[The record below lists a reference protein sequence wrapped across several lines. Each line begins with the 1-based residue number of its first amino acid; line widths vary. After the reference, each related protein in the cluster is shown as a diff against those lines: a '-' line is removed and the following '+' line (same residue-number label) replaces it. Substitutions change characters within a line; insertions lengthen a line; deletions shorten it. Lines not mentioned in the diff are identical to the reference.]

1 MSHYSLIPAPRNLL
15 LCNRKAGNQ
24 MNKRLQALA
33 LSAAMVISMTAC
45 GSKGGSVSKA
55 NKNVTITIFN
65 SKTEIADQMK
75 ELASEY
81 EKASGVRVKVDS
93 PDETVSLHLAT
104 RYVANDPYTI
114 SMVDAK
120 DIYTLAAD
128 HAADLSKEKWVD
140 DTKQAISVKGKVYG
154 FPFCM
159 EGRGIIYNASAI
171 KKVTGKDFDPSSVQT
186 LDEFKSLLEELK
198 KKGMKSPVGIQAEDW
213 SLGAHFFPQ
222 IYEEQEDTDSFIEKL
237 HKGTADIASDKK
249 FDSIMDTF
257 DVLMKYNYASA
268 DPLKAD
274 RETTERMLAEGDI
287 AFMFG
292 GTWDWSL
299 LEKYNPSD
307 EMGLMPIPQNT
318 DDGTNTKLVAGST
331 KYLFIDNSDA
341 ISDKERQAAKDF
353 LNWLVYDKAG
363 QQFITKTCGLVSP
376 FTNNSVDAADPL
388 GKSLKQYLKDDK
400 LIGWY
405 NFLPDDQQATVG
417 AMTQQYLGKKIDRA
431 QFAGQIESYWKNA
444 RLSTIR

>member
-1 MSHYSLIPAPRNLL
+1 
-15 LCNRKAGNQ
+15 
-24 MNKRLQALA
+24 
-33 LSAAMVISMTAC
+33 
-45 GSKGGSVSKA
+45 
-55 NKNVTITIFN
+55 
-65 SKTEIADQMK
+65 
-75 ELASEY
+75 
-81 EKASGVRVKVDS
+81 
-93 PDETVSLHLAT
+93 
-104 RYVANDPYTI
+104 
-114 SMVDAK
+114 
-120 DIYTLAAD
+120 
-128 HAADLSKEKWVD
+128 
-140 DTKQAISVKGKVYG
+140 
-154 FPFCM
+154 M

-299 LEKYNPSD
+299 IGKYNPSD

-331 KYLFIDNSDA
+331 KYLFIDNSDS